1 MTKPRSQ
8 TGVEEL
14 ARTEGLAQGRIAGSL
29 ELIQRQLNRKLG
41 PLTDVLQVRVATLDP
56 EALRTCSAGATS
68 RTAPQK

>member
-1 MTKPRSQ
+1 MTKPRSL

-14 ARTEGLAQGRIAGSL
+14 ARTEGLAQGRVAGSL

-41 PLTDVLQVRVATLDP
+41 PLTDVLPARVATLEP
-56 EALRTCSAGATS
+56 EALLTCSAGATS